1 MEALNNDKIAV
12 VYGTNLGMLM
22 DAMFKRESGISAHQ
36 VAEEAATVGKE
47 AVGVFKKPAD
57 DDDVF

>member
-1 MEALNNDKIAV
+1 
-12 VYGTNLGMLM
+12 M

-36 VAEEAATVGKE
+36 VAEEAVTVGKE

-57 DDDVF
+57 DDDDF